1 MELEGAGDEAGEPGV
16 CGLPHKAT
24 AQRNLVPAEPATQ
37 SSGAICWLYGE
48 DGYRP
53 PADGASDNG
62 SESAEES
69 LDTDEANDALRLDN
83 ARLEQQIHILTKHNA
98 HLLAHIG
105 ALEQDAATRVNM
117 AASSQGQVQELERQL
132 ADVQAA
138 HAAAMD
144 KNVAEIKAL
153 KGLLGNP

>member
-1 MELEGAGDEAGEPGV
+1 MF
-16 CGLPHKAT
+16 H
-24 AQRNLVPAEPATQ
+24 
-37 SSGAICWLYGE
+37 
-48 DGYRP
+48 P

-83 ARLEQQIHILTKHNA
+83 ARLEQQLHILTKHNA

-105 ALEQDAATRVNM
+105 APEQDAATRVNM

-144 KNVAEIKAL
+144 KKVAEIKAL
-153 KGLLGNP
+153 KGLLGHP